1 MPLSTVAG
9 LIAYVD
15 EISVVL
21 GTCSP
26 SAKAPET
33 MASLICSATCRNN
46 GVVPENRI
54 ASDASSRLVGSIS
67 TSSTLTVG
75 LPRCG
80 NEQPAKHLSRTRH
93 TSCACLEIGEQLPF
107 ADRHTPNRSPGK
119 HPDRHGAR
127 NTA

>member
-46 GVVPENRI
+46 GVVPEKSNRI
-54 ASDASSRLVGSIS
+54 RRLQPPSRFNINVIHS
-67 TSSTLTVG
+67 
-75 LPRCG
+75 
-80 NEQPAKHLSRTRH
+80 
-93 TSCACLEIGEQLPF
+93 
-107 ADRHTPNRSPGK
+107 NRWSAAM
-119 HPDRHGAR
+119 RQ
-127 NTA
+127 

>member
-33 MASLICSATCRNN
+33 IASLICSATCRNN
-46 GVVPENRI
+46 GVVPEKSNRI
-54 ASDASSRLVGSIS
+54 RRLQRLVGSIS
-67 TSSTLTVG
+67 TSSTLPLVCRDAAT
-75 LPRCG
+75 
-80 NEQPAKHLSRTRH
+80 NSRRSISQGHGTRH
-93 TSCACLEIGEQLPF
+93 
-107 ADRHTPNRSPGK
+107 
-119 HPDRHGAR
+119 AR
-127 NTA
+127 ALK